1 MQNQTSGYESVTTS
15 GECSWEAVG
24 DLPGRR
30 LPPVPSGPGT
40 LPAVGTRQA
49 LARFHISR
57 TFHDSLHV
65 VLPKFLPN
73 VFLSK
78 T

>member
-1 MQNQTSGYESVTTS
+1 MQNQTSGYESATTS

-40 LPAVGTRQA
+40 LPAVGTSLEGRIIPGVRQYD
-49 LARFHISR
+49 L
-57 TFHDSLHV
+57 SLE
-65 VLPKFLPN
+65 
-73 VFLSK
+73 
-78 T
+78 